1 VIDSTKQRTT
11 ACRSIDD
18 EASSQNSRVTTM
30 WDLIPSWL
38 ADPSAYAQPENL
50 DMTTVIVVALA
61 NLFFGL
67 CCLAVYEC
75 VRRKTPRTYSPRI
88 NLGHAT
94 PPPLP
99 TNYPLQWVAPLMR
112 LDEEQI
118 LAIGGYDVLVY
129 LRFTALSL
137 KIFGSFAP
145 YAVILLIVN
154 MSASYDDGPSLP
166 NLFTRLSLAVIP
178 ERDPRLWAH
187 LLGIVILTSLTF
199 HWLGRECRWYTRLRH
214 RFLLERPDAR
224 VVFVRRLPPKLR
236 GSRALAAYF
245 DELYPGKVVGAVG
258 ARRTATLDSLI
269 AARDA
274 HRVRAARLRRRRA
287 QHKGRGLSCVDKAHA
302 RLEDVYDPLFWTRSL
317 DAAARLR
324 LHDERAAER
333 DDRLLRERQ
342 RAAAQEPLVA
352 SGQAAAP
359 VSSEKNGE
367 HPNVARLSSGA
378 WEADDECAGGVIFFP
393 SRRWRTL
400 HAIDAT
406 QAPHAAFPS
415 AMAYAVRLP
424 YPARHRRDESTPTV
438 APIAGGR
445 TSRRP
450 GPRPGPRCAVDM
462 RRRRRRA
469 CFREDGRR
477 GKRGPP
483 SGPASSA
490 SGR

>member
-1 VIDSTKQRTT
+1 
-11 ACRSIDD
+11 
-18 EASSQNSRVTTM
+18 M

-75 VRRKTPRTYSPRI
+75 VRRKTPRTYAPRI
-88 NLGHAT
+88 QLGHAT

-99 TNYPLQWVAPLMR
+99 THFPLSWVAPLMR

-236 GSRALAAYF
+236 GSRSLATYF

-302 RLEDVYDPLFWTRSL
+302 RLEDAYDPLFWTRSL

-333 DDRLLRERQ
+333 DDRLVRERQ

-359 VSSEKNGE
+359 AVNGE
-367 HPNVARLSSGA
+367 KGVTHDVPQRLSSGA
-378 WEADDECAGGVIFFP
+378 WEADDECAGGVFFSFPRGDGVRCTP
-393 SRRWRTL
+393 STRREYPDGR
-400 HAIDAT
+400 
-406 QAPHAAFPS
+406 AAS
-415 AMAYAVRLP
+415 QV
-424 YPARHRRDESTPTV
+424 
-438 APIAGGR
+438 G
-445 TSRRP
+445 
-450 GPRPGPRCAVDM
+450 
-462 RRRRRRA
+462 
-469 CFREDGRR
+469 GRR
-477 GKRGPP
+477 GALGRGHGLDRRPRERGDD
-483 SGPASSA
+483 GPAFRKA
-490 SGR
+490 ESGHGALLRRRLRRLPDAVRRGRRDAGFSCGGAGRFGGHARP

>member
-1 VIDSTKQRTT
+1 
-11 ACRSIDD
+11 
-18 EASSQNSRVTTM
+18 M

-50 DMTTVIVVALA
+50 DMTTVVVVALA

-75 VRRKTPRTYSPRI
+75 VRRKTPRTYAPRI
-88 NLGHAT
+88 QLGHAT

-99 TNYPLQWVAPLMR
+99 THFPLSWVAPLMR

-187 LLGIVILTSLTF
+187 LFGIVILTSLTF

-258 ARRTATLDSLI
+258 ARRTATLDALI

-302 RLEDVYDPLFWTRSL
+302 RLEDLSL
-317 DAAARLR
+317 I
-324 LHDERAAER
+324 H
-333 DDRLLRERQ
+333 
-342 RAAAQEPLVA
+342 
-352 SGQAAAP
+352 
-359 VSSEKNGE
+359 
-367 HPNVARLSSGA
+367 
-378 WEADDECAGGVIFFP
+378 I
-393 SRRWRTL
+393 
-400 HAIDAT
+400 
-406 QAPHAAFPS
+406 
-415 AMAYAVRLP
+415 
-424 YPARHRRDESTPTV
+424 
-438 APIAGGR
+438 
-445 TSRRP
+445 
-450 GPRPGPRCAVDM
+450 
-462 RRRRRRA
+462 
-469 CFREDGRR
+469 
-477 GKRGPP
+477 
-483 SGPASSA
+483 
-490 SGR
+490 

>member
-1 VIDSTKQRTT
+1 
-11 ACRSIDD
+11 
-18 EASSQNSRVTTM
+18 
-30 WDLIPSWL
+30 
-38 ADPSAYAQPENL
+38 
-50 DMTTVIVVALA
+50 MTTVVVVALA

-75 VRRKTPRTYSPRI
+75 VRRKTPRTYAPRI
-88 NLGHAT
+88 QLGHAT

-129 LRFTALSL
+129 LRFQALSL

-236 GSRALAAYF
+236 GSRALASYF

-302 RLEDVYDPLFWTRSL
+302 RLEDAYDPLFWTRSL

-333 DDRLLRERQ
+333 DDRLSRERQ

-352 SGQAAAP
+352 SGQAAAAP
-359 VSSEKNGE
+359 VTSEKGGT
-367 HPNVARLSSGA
+367 PDVPQRLSSGA
-378 WEADDECAGGVIFFP
+378 WEADDECAGGVLFF
-393 SRRWRTL
+393 S
-400 HAIDAT
+400 A
-406 QAPHAAFPS
+406 
-415 AMAYAVRLP
+415 AMAYA
-424 YPARHRRDESTPTV
+424 ARHRRDT
-438 APIAGGR
+438 
-445 TSRRP
+445 
-450 GPRPGPRCAVDM
+450 
-462 RRRRRRA
+462 
-469 CFREDGRR
+469 
-477 GKRGPP
+477 
-483 SGPASSA
+483 
-490 SGR
+490 

>member
-1 VIDSTKQRTT
+1 
-11 ACRSIDD
+11 
-18 EASSQNSRVTTM
+18 M

-50 DMTTVIVVALA
+50 DMTTVVVVALA

-75 VRRKTPRTYSPRI
+75 VRRKTPRTYAPRI
-88 NLGHAT
+88 QLGHAT

-129 LRFTALSL
+129 LRFQALSL

-302 RLEDVYDPLFWTRSL
+302 RLEDAYDPLFWTRSL

-333 DDRLLRERQ
+333 DDRLSRERQ

-352 SGQAAAP
+352 SGQAAAAP
-359 VSSEKNGE
+359 VTSEKGGT
-367 HPNVARLSSGA
+367 PDVPQRLSSGA
-378 WEADDECAGGVIFFP
+378 WEADDECAGGVLFSFP
-393 SRRWRTL
+393 
-400 HAIDAT
+400 A
-406 QAPHAAFPS
+406 
-415 AMAYAVRLP
+415 AMAYA
-424 YPARHRRDESTPTV
+424 ARHRRDESTPTV

-450 GPRPGPRCAVDM
+450 GPRPGPRCAAAAP
-462 RRRRRRA
+462 RRRRRA
-469 CFREDGRR
+469 CFQEGGRR

>member
-1 VIDSTKQRTT
+1 
-11 ACRSIDD
+11 
-18 EASSQNSRVTTM
+18 M

-75 VRRKTPRTYSPRI
+75 VRRKTPRTYAPRI
-88 NLGHAT
+88 QLGHAT

-99 TNYPLQWVAPLMR
+99 TSYPLQWVAPLMR

-187 LLGIVILTSLTF
+187 LFGIVILTSLTF

-236 GSRALAAYF
+236 GSRSLATYF

-287 QHKGRGLSCVDKAHA
+287 QHKGRGLNCVDKAHA
-302 RLEDVYDPLFWTRSL
+302 RLEDAYDPLFWTRSL

-333 DDRLLRERQ
+333 DDRLVRERQ

-352 SGQAAAP
+352 SGQAAAAP
-359 VSSEKNGE
+359 VTGEKGGAAR
-367 HPNVARLSSGA
+367 PDVARLSSGA
-378 WEADDECAGGVIFFP
+378 WEADDECAGGVFFSFPRGDGVRCTP
-393 SRRWRTL
+393 SMRRE
-400 HAIDAT
+400 
-406 QAPHAAFPS
+406 
-415 AMAYAVRLP
+415 
-424 YPARHRRDESTPTV
+424 YPDGRVD
-438 APIAGGR
+438 AGGR

-450 GPRPGPRCAVDM
+450 GPRPWAGSAAARA
-462 RRRRRRA
+462 RRRRA
-469 CFREDGRR
+469 CFREDGQRAR
-477 GKRGPP
+477 DRF
-483 SGPASSA
+483 SGPGLSA
-490 SGR
+490 SGRCPARPSRRRCFMRRRRAVWWPRPRRNLEM

>member
-1 VIDSTKQRTT
+1 
-11 ACRSIDD
+11 
-18 EASSQNSRVTTM
+18 M

-50 DMTTVIVVALA
+50 DMTTVVVVALA

-75 VRRKTPRTYSPRI
+75 VRRKTPRTYAPRI
-88 NLGHAT
+88 QLGHAT

-187 LLGIVILTSLTF
+187 LFGIVILTSLTF

-236 GSRALAAYF
+236 GSRALASYF

-302 RLEDVYDPLFWTRSL
+302 RLEDAYDPLFWTRSL

-359 VSSEKNGE
+359 AVNGE
-367 HPNVARLSSGA
+367 KGVTHDVPQRLSSGA
-378 WEADDECAGGVIFFP
+378 WEADDECAGGVFFSFPRGDGVRCTP
-393 SRRWRTL
+393 STRREYPDGR
-400 HAIDAT
+400 
-406 QAPHAAFPS
+406 AAQVGGRRGALGRGHGLDRRPCHRGDDGPAFRKAES
-415 AMAYAVRLP
+415 EHGAFFGDGLRRLP
-424 YPARHRRDESTPTV
+424 YFVRRGRRD
-438 APIAGGR
+438 AGVSCGGAGR
-445 TSRRP
+445 FGGHARP
-450 GPRPGPRCAVDM
+450 
-462 RRRRRRA
+462 
-469 CFREDGRR
+469 
-477 GKRGPP
+477 
-483 SGPASSA
+483 
-490 SGR
+490 

>member
-1 VIDSTKQRTT
+1 
-11 ACRSIDD
+11 
-18 EASSQNSRVTTM
+18 M

-50 DMTTVIVVALA
+50 DMTTVVVVALA

-75 VRRKTPRTYSPRI
+75 VRRKTPRTYAPRI
-88 NLGHAT
+88 QLGHAT

-99 TNYPLQWVAPLMR
+99 TTYPLQWVAPLMR

-129 LRFTALSL
+129 LRFQALSL

-187 LLGIVILTSLTF
+187 LFGIVILTSLTF

-302 RLEDVYDPLFWTRSL
+302 RLEDAYDPLFWTRSL

-359 VSSEKNGE
+359 VTSEKGGA
-367 HPNVARLSSGA
+367 PDVPQRLSSGA
-378 WEADDECAGGVIFFP
+378 WEADDESSAGVFFFP
-393 SRRWRTL
+393 RGDGVRCTPSTRRE
-400 HAIDAT
+400 
-406 QAPHAAFPS
+406 
-415 AMAYAVRLP
+415 
-424 YPARHRRDESTPTV
+424 YPD
-438 APIAGGR
+438 GR
-445 TSRRP
+445 TASTQV
-450 GPRPGPRCAVDM
+450 G
-462 RRRRRRA
+462 
-469 CFREDGRR
+469 GRR
-477 GKRGPP
+477 GALGRGL
-483 SGPASSA
+483 
-490 SGR
+490 GRAAR

>member
-1 VIDSTKQRTT
+1 
-11 ACRSIDD
+11 
-18 EASSQNSRVTTM
+18 M

-75 VRRKTPRTYSPRI
+75 VRRKTPRTYAPRI
-88 NLGHAT
+88 QLGHAT

-129 LRFTALSL
+129 LRFQALSL

-302 RLEDVYDPLFWTRSL
+302 RLEDAYDPLFWTRSL

-333 DDRLLRERQ
+333 DDRLSRERQ

-359 VSSEKNGE
+359 PVTSEKGSI
-367 HPNVARLSSGA
+367 PDVPQRLSSGA
-378 WEADDECAGGVIFFP
+378 WEADDECAGGVIFFLP
-393 SRRWRTL
+393 
-400 HAIDAT
+400 A
-406 QAPHAAFPS
+406 
-415 AMAYAVRLP
+415 AMAYA
-424 YPARHRRDESTPTV
+424 ARHRRDESTPTV

-450 GPRPGPRCAVDM
+450 GPRPGPRCAVDT

-469 CFREDGRR
+469 CFQEDGRR

-483 SGPASSA
+483 SAPASSA